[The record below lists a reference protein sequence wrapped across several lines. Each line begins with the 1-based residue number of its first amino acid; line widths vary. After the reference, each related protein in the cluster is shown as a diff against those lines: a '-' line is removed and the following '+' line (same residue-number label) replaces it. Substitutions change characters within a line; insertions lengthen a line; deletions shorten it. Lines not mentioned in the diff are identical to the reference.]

1 MAKAFGSIFKPG
13 KENRNFLVF
22 RYICYNSRIRLRV
35 LGAHKRH
42 SLVRLPNLFL
52 AFATWLDTRKTERG
66 AIGFRTRLVA
76 AAALFA
82 LLTAALVGA
91 DASINYATKE
101 NLNNVITRYIAAQQA
116 QQDALRGARM
126 EVEIDAQLPSLE
138 KKGKLRVLRTITRL
152 GKISFDQIGQ
162 FIGDPVVKKEVI
174 GKYLELEQDER
185 QKGSIAITPAN
196 YKFQINSIITQDG
209 QPGQQQQVYIFK
221 LTPKRKAVG
230 LFKGELWLDGATGMP
245 LKETGQM
252 VKSGSAWLKSIR
264 FVRDYEL
271 HNGISVLKHLQSTV
285 DVRVVGKA
293 ELSAN
298 YSNPTWQE
306 DEQTAAV
313 PSVP

>member
-1 MAKAFGSIFKPG
+1 MRLRNLIVAFG
-13 KENRNFLVF
+13 
-22 RYICYNSRIRLRV
+22 V
-35 LGAHKRH
+35 LA
-42 SLVRLPNLFL
+42 
-52 AFATWLDTRKTERG
+52 
-66 AIGFRTRLVA
+66 AILHA
-76 AAALFA
+76 AD
-82 LLTAALVGA
+82 V
-91 DASINYATKE
+91 SPNYATKD
-101 NLNNVITRYIAAQQA
+101 NLNNVINRYIAAQQA

-138 KKGKLRVLRTITRL
+138 KKGKLRVLRVISNIGR
-152 GKISFDQIGQ
+152 ISFGPIGQ
-162 FIGDPVVKKEVI
+162 FIGDPIVKSQVI
-174 GKYLELEQDER
+174 GKYLELEQNER
-185 QKGSIAITPAN
+185 EKGSIAITPAN
-196 YKFQINSIITQDG
+196 YKFQINAIITQDN
-209 QPGQQQQVYIFK
+209 QQIYIFK
-221 LTPKRKAVG
+221 LTPRRKAVG

-271 HNGISVLKHLQSTV
+271 RNGISIVKHLQSTV

-306 DEQTAAV
+306 DEQAANG

>member
-1 MAKAFGSIFKPG
+1 
-13 KENRNFLVF
+13 
-22 RYICYNSRIRLRV
+22 
-35 LGAHKRH
+35 
-42 SLVRLPNLFL
+42 VRLPNFFV
-52 AFATWLDTRKTERG
+52 AFAVLT
-66 AIGFRTRLVA
+66 VA
-76 AAALFA
+76 LPAA
-82 LLTAALVGA
+82 
-91 DASINYATKE
+91 DISPNYASQD
-101 NLNNVITRYIAAQQA
+101 NLNNIINRYIAAQQA
-116 QQDALRGARM
+116 QQEALRGARM

-138 KKGKLRVLRTITRL
+138 KKGKLKVLRMISRL

-174 GKYLELEQDER
+174 GKYLELEQNER
-185 QKGSIAITPAN
+185 EKGSIAITPAN
-196 YKFQINSIITQDG
+196 YKFQINAIITQE
-209 QPGQQQQVYIFK
+209 QRQTYIFK

-245 LKETGQM
+245 LRETGQM

-271 HNGISVLKHLQSTV
+271 RNGISILKHLQSTV

-293 ELSAN
+293 ELNAD

-306 DEQTAAV
+306 DEQATG

>member
-1 MAKAFGSIFKPG
+1 
-13 KENRNFLVF
+13 
-22 RYICYNSRIRLRV
+22 
-35 LGAHKRH
+35 
-42 SLVRLPNLFL
+42 VRLPNLFL
-52 AFATWLDTRKTERG
+52 AFVVFA
-66 AIGFRTRLVA
+66 VA
-76 AAALFA
+76 LHAADIS
-82 LLTAALVGA
+82 T
-91 DASINYATKE
+91 NYATKD
-101 NLNNVITRYIAAQQA
+101 NLNNVINRYIAAQQA
-116 QQDALRGARM
+116 QQEALRGARM

-138 KKGKLRVLRTITRL
+138 KKGKLRVLRMISRF

-174 GKYLELEQDER
+174 GKYLELEQNER
-185 QKGSIAITPAN
+185 EKGSIAITPAN
-196 YKFQINSIITQDG
+196 YKFQINAIITQE
-209 QPGQQQQVYIFK
+209 QQQIYIFR

-271 HNGISVLKHLQSTV
+271 RNGISILKHLQSTV

-306 DEQTAAV
+306 DEQAAGGPLV
-313 PSVP
+313 P

>member
-1 MAKAFGSIFKPG
+1 
-13 KENRNFLVF
+13 
-22 RYICYNSRIRLRV
+22 
-35 LGAHKRH
+35 
-42 SLVRLPNLFL
+42 VRLPNFFV
-52 AFATWLDTRKTERG
+52 AFAVLT
-66 AIGFRTRLVA
+66 VA
-76 AAALFA
+76 LPAA
-82 LLTAALVGA
+82 
-91 DASINYATKE
+91 DISPNYASQD
-101 NLNNVITRYIAAQQA
+101 NLNNIINRYIAAQQA
-116 QQDALRGARM
+116 QQEALRGARM

-138 KKGKLRVLRTITRL
+138 KKGKLKVLRMISRL

-174 GKYLELEQDER
+174 GKNLELEQNER
-185 QKGSIAITPAN
+185 EKGSIAITPAN
-196 YKFQINSIITQDG
+196 YKFQINAIITQE
-209 QPGQQQQVYIFK
+209 QRQTYIFK

-245 LKETGQM
+245 LRETGQM

-271 HNGISVLKHLQSTV
+271 RNGISILKHLQSTV

-293 ELSAN
+293 ELNAD

-306 DEQTAAV
+306 DEQATG